1 MTIQSQIE
9 QILATAFKNE
19 FVAVQNDSHKH
30 SVPRGSETHFLIE
43 IISEQFEGFSLLK
56 RHRLVQQHLKEV
68 TPMVKAI
75 SLHTF
80 TKSERKDTPIDSIQ
94 SPNCKGNK

>member
-1 MTIQSQIE
+1 MTLQSQIE
-9 QILATAFKNE
+9 AILSDAFKNE
-19 FVAVQNDSHKH
+19 FVSVQNDSHKH
-30 SVPRGSETHFLIE
+30 AVPKGAETHFLIE
-43 IISEQFEGFSLLK
+43 VISEQFAGQSLLK
-56 RHRLVQQHLKEV
+56 RHRLVQQLLKEV

-80 TKSERKDTPIDSIQ
+80 TKSERENTSTDVIQ